1 MSMARSSRRCGRKV
15 CQVAVYEAPSALGAA
30 PPTSSF
36 RDPWALALRSP
47 LCRQR
52 WPSVR
57 QAGSKTRLPS
67 VLPAVAMP
75 TMVPKLTNG
84 SNSLARSAA
93 KPMATATLERRTPGP
108 LTR

>member
-1 MSMARSSRRCGRKV
+1 MHLSGPFAFLLACAVVYVLILLWYGGRSRPMTMAEADLLVDRVRCS
-15 CQVAVYEAPSALGAA
+15 PSA
-30 PPTSSF
+30 
-36 RDPWALALRSP
+36 
-47 LCRQR
+47 
-52 WPSVR
+52 R
-57 QAGSKTRLPS
+57 QAGKSIRFPS